1 MKTSSYILL
10 SVILMIF
17 ESALSSFLPAEFFK
31 PDVGIPFIIYTT
43 LFLGPE
49 TGFIATLIIS
59 LFQEVL
65 SNTPS
70 GSMIFTK
77 ISIYLLI
84 TFLRG
89 KLFIDSKYSFSYI
102 CGGSVVVESVIFIV
116 LSLLTKGEIK
126 NVMNVLFY
134 IIPNAIFTGFVAIFI
149 FSFIEYIN
157 MKFLSRE

>member
-10 SVILMIF
+10 SIILMIS
-17 ESALSSFLPAEFFK
+17 ESALSSFFPAEFFK
-31 PDVGIPFIIYTT
+31 PDVGIPFIIYIT

-49 TGFIATLIIS
+49 TGFIATLVIS

-65 SNTPS
+65 SNTPP

-102 CGGSVVVESVIFIV
+102 CGGSVVAESFIFIV
-116 LSLLTKGEIK
+116 LSLLSKGEIK

-149 FSFIEYIN
+149 FSFVEYIN